1 MNIKKIISIA
11 LCASVVVTGNNFKSN
26 AMNGGNEAEV
36 LLKGFF
42 GDDKDSTSGGID
54 VFKDL
59 GKMKE
64 VVENIGSKYNDKVKN
79 LSRDFLS
86 FLNESQESLEGYLVA
101 MNLMFQEVPRLR
113 FEKAE
118 NLDGVIKNIEKYKQ
132 YAEGEL
138 QRISNSKVIEEIKR
152 ELVYLNEVIKFQME
166 NLKHILDEL
175 NKQTENIREAIE
187 DAKKG
192 EEELKIIDI
201 DLGEEEE
208 EEYIEIMSSCVSQI
222 SSSIGDS
229 LVAAESFSRFQE
241 EVISSSEVVNKVLA
255 MMQNPLNENVYA
267 VRDMYEIAN
276 PKLKLFIYKYLIIL
290 KNLGNQNAIGVLRQ
304 IIPESRQDFY
314 PRENLIEGDLSKEQI
329 EKIFAEKKAMDQKY
343 AEYMSSVFKNPS
355 FMIEA
360 STQESKDYSIVA
372 NKLVKNKDLLF
383 VRKSFGGY
391 HIWETFWGQESVTDK
406 GWKLHVSAQPSSAL
420 RVAEIAIPILEKHK
434 VVFKICRGLDGLR
447 LLNTFPVTDSGI
459 ETQAGKFIAIYPD
472 TPEKSAELAKELD
485 NAFARAIDC
494 GRLSS
499 CDFCCLVGDAM
510 IGESGAVYARYGGY
524 DAYARVL
531 ENRRLPI
538 FFPDDDI
545 PTVSPFKDM
554 KISFNGKDLPYD
566 DCSDWA
572 KDTRYLSEPLSS
584 YKYNKCLAGK
594 IDTQESRICFSLT

>member
-1 MNIKKIISIA
+1 MFINMNIKKIISIA

-64 VVENIGSKYNDKVKN
+64 VVKNIGSKYDDKVKN

-86 FLNESQESLEGYLVA
+86 FLNESQKSLEEYLVA
-101 MNLMFQEVPRLR
+101 MNIMFQGVPRLR

-118 NLDGVIKNIEKYKQ
+118 NLDGVIKNIEEYKQ

-138 QRISNSKVIEEIKR
+138 QRISNSKVIEEIKI

-166 NLKHILDEL
+166 NLKNILDEL
-175 NKQTENIREAIE
+175 NKQTENIRKAID
-187 DAKKG
+187 DAKK
-192 EEELKIIDI
+192 
-201 DLGEEEE
+201 EEEE
-208 EEYIEIMSSCVSQI
+208 EDIVKDMSSCVSQI
-222 SSSIGDS
+222 SSSIGAS
-229 LVAAESFSRFQE
+229 LVAAESFSEFQK
-241 EVISSSEVVNKVLA
+241 EVISSDEVVNKVVA
-255 MMQNPLNENVYA
+255 MMKDPLDENVYA

-290 KNLGNQNAIGVLRQ
+290 KNLGNQNAIDVLRK
-304 IIPESRQDFY
+304 INPKSRQDSY
-314 PRENLIEGDLSKEQI
+314 SSENLIEGDLSEEQI
-329 EKIFAEKKAMDQKY
+329 EKIFAEKEAMDQEY
-343 AEYMSSVFKNPS
+343 AEYVSSIFADSS
-355 FMIEA
+355 FVEEA
-360 STQESKDYSIVA
+360 LRQKRGDYITIA
-372 NKLVKNKDLLF
+372 DKLVKNKDLLF
-383 VRKSFGGY
+383 VRKSSLGY
-391 HIWETFWGQESVTDK
+391 HIWETLWGPGSVTDK

-420 RVAEIAIPILEKHK
+420 RVAKIAIPILKEHK

-447 LLNTFPVTDSGI
+447 LLNTFPVTKSSS
-459 ETQAGKFIAIYPD
+459 ETQAGKFITIYPD

-485 NAFARAIDC
+485 NAFAEAIGC
-494 GRLSS
+494 GKLNS
-499 CDFCCLVGDAM
+499 CDFCYLVGDAM
-510 IGESGAVYARYGGY
+510 LGESGAVYTRYGGY
-524 DAYARVL
+524 DARAWVL

-566 DCSDWA
+566 DCSAWTN
-572 KDTRYLSEPLSS
+572 DTRYLSKPLSS
-584 YKYNKCLAGK
+584 YERNKDLAGE
-594 IDTQESRICFSLT
+594 IDEQESRACFPPT

>member
-1 MNIKKIISIA
+1 MFINMNIKKIISIA

-64 VVENIGSKYNDKVKN
+64 VVKNIGSKYNDKVKN
-79 LSRDFLS
+79 LSRNFLS
-86 FLNESQESLEGYLVA
+86 FLNESKESLEGYLVA

-175 NKQTENIREAIE
+175 NKQTENIRKAID
-187 DAKKG
+187 DAKK
-192 EEELKIIDI
+192 
-201 DLGEEEE
+201 EEEE
-208 EEYIEIMSSCVSQI
+208 EEEEDIVEVMSSCVSQI

-229 LVAAESFSRFQE
+229 LVAAESFSKFQE
-241 EVISSSEVVNKVLA
+241 EVISSDEVVNKVVA
-255 MMQNPLNENVYA
+255 MMKDPLNENVYA

-290 KNLGNQNAIGVLRQ
+290 KNLGNQNAIDVLRQ
-304 IIPESRQDFY
+304 INPESRQVFY
-314 PRENLIEGDLSKEQI
+314 PPENLIEGALSEEQI

-343 AEYMSSVFKNPS
+343 AECMSSVFRNPS

-360 STQESKDYSIVA
+360 SRQERKDYSIVT

-383 VRKSFGGY
+383 VRKGSVGY
-391 HIWETFWGQESVTDK
+391 QIWKTFWGPGSVTDK

-420 RVAEIAIPILEKHK
+420 RVAEIAIPILKKHK

-447 LLNTFPVTDSGI
+447 LLNTFPVTKSSS
-459 ETQAGKFIAIYPD
+459 ETQAGKFITIYPD

-485 NAFARAIDC
+485 NAFAEAIGC

-510 IGESGAVYARYGGY
+510 VGESGAVYTRYGGY
-524 DAYARVL
+524 DADAWVL

-538 FFPDDDI
+538 FFPADDI

-566 DCSDWA
+566 DCSAWTN
-572 KDTRYLSEPLSS
+572 DTRYLSKPLSS
-584 YKYNKCLAGK
+584 YERNKDLAGE
-594 IDTQESRICFSLT
+594 IDEQESRACFPPT

>member
-64 VVENIGSKYNDKVKN
+64 VVENIGSKYDDKVKN

-86 FLNESQESLEGYLVA
+86 FLNKSQESLEGYLVA

-304 IIPESRQDFY
+304 INPESRQDSY
-314 PRENLIEGDLSKEQI
+314 SSKNLIEGDLSEEQI
-329 EKIFAEKKAMDQKY
+329 EKIFAEKKVMDQKY
-343 AEYMSSVFKNPS
+343 AEYMSSVFRNPS

-360 STQESKDYSIVA
+360 SRQEREDYSIVA
-372 NKLVKNKDLLF
+372 NKLVKNKDFLF
-383 VRKSFGGY
+383 VRERDKSRP
-391 HIWETFWGQESVTDK
+391 IWEVYWGLRGATGK

-420 RVAEIAIPILEKHK
+420 RVAEIAIPILKKHE
-434 VVFKICRGLDGLR
+434 VVFKICRSLDELR
-447 LLNTFPVTDSGI
+447 WLNTLPLTDSDI

-472 TPEKSAELAKELD
+472 TPERSAELAKELD

-538 FFPDDDI
+538 FFPDNDI

-566 DCSDWA
+566 DCSAWTN
-572 KDTRYLSEPLSS
+572 DTRYLSEPLPS
-584 YKYNKCLAGK
+584 YKLNNHLASEL
-594 IDTQESRICFSLT
+594 DTKKSRACFPPT